1 MGDNIKNSKEWL
13 TAQKLTPIQL
23 FYIIIVT
30 FYFIFTQTSLY
41 DFFPD
46 FLQTIIFVIVVVV
59 GVLLGVSFLNV
70 KKIALEM
77 KAIYNDK
84 TLTPEQK
91 VNKYGELALIILTKL
106 GQAFDILNAQQGI
119 NTYKKPE
126 EKKIE
131 EPTEPLKPEVLP
143 LN

>member
-1 MGDNIKNSKEWL
+1 MGEKIKTSKDWL
-13 TAQKLTPIQL
+13 TSQKLTPVQL

-41 DFFPD
+41 DYLPD
-46 FLQTIIFVIVVVV
+46 FLQTIVFVTIVII

-84 TLTPEQK
+84 TLTAEQK
-91 VNKYGELALIILTKL
+91 VNKYGELALIVLTKL
-106 GQAFDILNAQQGI
+106 GQAFDLLNEEQFAM
-119 NTYKKPE
+119 NTYKKV
-126 EKKIE
+126 EKKD
-131 EPTEPLKPEVLP
+131 EPTDSLEQ
-143 LN
+143 